1 MPESYDTESSFTN
14 AKASILEQSAVIW
27 HSSLTEDNKND
38 LERVQKNAFRNILK
52 QEYTDYETAQK
63 KLNLESLHARREKL
77 MVNFGRKCLKLEQT
91 KDLFP
96 RHSSAHNMNLRQQK
110 KYCET
115 ECKTERLRKSTVPY
129 LQRLLNKP

>member
-1 MPESYDTESSFTN
+1 MEQKHQVPIKQSKCYPPIEDMKTIYVLYIR
-14 AKASILEQSAVIW
+14 SILEQSAVIW

-77 MVNFGRKCLKLEQT
+77 MVNFGRQCLKLE
-91 KDLFP
+91 
-96 RHSSAHNMNLRQQK
+96 
-110 KYCET
+110 
-115 ECKTERLRKSTVPY
+115 
-129 LQRLLNKP
+129 

>member
-1 MPESYDTESSFTN
+1 MYIR
-14 AKASILEQSAVIW
+14 SILEQSAVIW

-77 MVNFGRKCLKLEQT
+77 MVYFGEKCLKLEQT

-96 RHSSAHNMNLRQQK
+96 RHSSEHNMNLRM
-110 KYCET
+110 
-115 ECKTERLRKSTVPY
+115 
-129 LQRLLNKP
+129 